1 MKAGNEEVG
10 PKIDLQ
16 LGMNYSNQCILKTG
30 LGAGANAVSK
40 LGMRFVPNS
49 PLSELVWS
57 PGKGL
62 SLKYADSSFTDEK
75 TSLFW
80 DVGPSNFFLGM
91 PDSIFGVASST
102 DKRVDDVFAKPIAA
116 VSIKSDIS
124 GNDIPPKDLTSDSGA
139 KPECKEHEEQDTGS
153 KGNMEEMSSSE
164 GNSSDQVN
172 SGATQ
177 ISESN
182 KERVSISLGH
192 IDKVQFDKL
201 LPLEDEH
208 EPSMEQNPLSR
219 DQTRGGGDISVKN
232 QAFETDSASSAKAY
246 PIIEYKSFGAPR
258 TKLTSLSRNRFKKRE
273 STAENDLQ
281 AFNCEAICGAT
292 SRDLVSKSKQNTDKS
307 QDGKNLPGFHPPSN
321 RKIRMFK
328 RKHKEKGLSNG
339 DINVKFSSKDE
350 EESHESVESCCN
362 SSGQFSTGKRL
373 NFQQDLMVGN
383 KRFRKQTQEVS
394 SNSLVKRD
402 SSFTNWISNMMKGFS
417 LSIQEA
423 RSCLA
428 HTLAYPDQAHQ
439 WPDQRLVTFNRNQN
453 PEPKNTGFQ
462 FFFESMYSP
471 TSKHLGEDSKNHDQE
486 NKVHGID
493 STALTCFVE
502 NDTPCRQHLNLDESE
517 RSRWRYEAGP
527 SSHPKNEPVNFANSH
542 ESSKEREGK
551 TSSSSLGGQK
561 NNTEFL
567 DSSVLS
573 ERKEVNNCCYR
584 SDTLGSQW
592 ISRFF
597 PRPVAPLKVSDHLI
611 RSGGTQADSSDCSRL
626 SHSHKHNA
634 HSNEGKIEENHR
646 EQSADEAK
654 ELQNHSINKEAY
666 NVTVDD
672 KVPDSSMHKFNPLCP
687 SKRFKNSEPMV
698 STFAR
703 RMDSIKYFISSNGTT
718 DKASKGKITCLFC
731 ETKGNQLCDCSEISG
746 TERPHLLKK
755 LNSHVGLEGLPC
767 FCIKCFRPN
776 HWATPCPTSIS
787 RGKHKLGVNAL
798 VNESRP
804 SRMQF
809 TEGNRE
815 IPKLP
820 MDDEGDQYIS
830 GCPKNDETDFPLR
843 KTLNLKRKLNE
854 VMTSDKMWS
863 NVSIKKYFGSMRPPS
878 CFVERKTSD
887 VPEKIFYAVKKLR
900 LSRSDI
906 LKWISSRMSLSHLNG
921 FYLRLRLGKWE
932 EGLGGTGYYVAS
944 INEAHKQN
952 SQQDTRTSIYVSV
965 GGINCTV
972 ESRYISNQEFL
983 EEEIIAWWSTSSK
996 AGEGI
1001 PSEEDMMEK
1010 IEKKRMLG
1018 LEAII

>member
-16 LGMNYSNQCILKTG
+16 LGLNYSNQCILKTGG

-40 LGMRFVPNS
+40 LGMRFVANS

-57 PGKGL
+57 PGK
-62 SLKYADSSFTDEK
+62 
-75 TSLFW
+75 
-80 DVGPSNFFLGM
+80 
-91 PDSIFGVASST
+91 DSIFGVASST
-102 DKRVDDVFAKPIAA
+102 DKPVDDVFAKPIAA
-116 VSIKSDIS
+116 VSIESDIS

-153 KGNMEEMSSSE
+153 KGIMEEMSSTE
-164 GNSSDQVN
+164 RNSCDQVN
-172 SGATQ
+172 AGASQ
-177 ISESN
+177 ISEAN
-182 KERVSISLGH
+182 KERVSTSSGH
-192 IDKVQFDKL
+192 IDEVQFDNL
-201 LPLEDEH
+201 LPLTDEH
-208 EPSMEQNPLSR
+208 EPSMEQNPLPR
-219 DQTRGGGDISVKN
+219 DQTSGGGDISVKN

-246 PIIEYKSFGAPR
+246 PIIEYKCFGAPR
-258 TKLTSLSRNRFKKRE
+258 TKLTSPTRNRFEKWK

-292 SRDLVSKSKQNTDKS
+292 SRDLISKSKQITDKS
-307 QDGKNLPGFHPPSN
+307 QDDKNLPGFHSPSN
-321 RKIRMFK
+321 RKIRLFK

-339 DINVKFSSKDE
+339 DINVKFSSRDE
-350 EESHESVESCCN
+350 EESQESVESCCN

-394 SNSLVKRD
+394 SNSLVKQD
-402 SSFTNWISNMMKGFS
+402 SSFMNWISNMMKGFS

-423 RSCLA
+423 RSCMA
-428 HTLAYPDQAHQ
+428 HALAYPDQAHQ
-439 WPDQRLVTFNRNQN
+439 WHDQRLITFNRNQN

-471 TSKHLGEDSKNHDQE
+471 TSKLLGEDSKNLDQE

-493 STALTCFVE
+493 STSMTCFLE
-502 NDTPCRQHLNLDESE
+502 NDIPYRQHLNLDESE
-517 RSRWRYEAGP
+517 RSRWIYEAGP

-561 NNTEFL
+561 INTEFL

-573 ERKEVNNCCYR
+573 ERKEVNNCCCR

-597 PRPVAPLKVSDHLI
+597 PRPVAPLKISDHLI

-626 SHSHKHNA
+626 PHSHKHTA
-634 HSNEGKIEENHR
+634 HSNKCKIEENHR

-666 NVTVDD
+666 NGTMDD
-672 KVPDSSMHKFNPLCP
+672 KFHDSSMHKFNPLWP
-687 SKRFKNSEPMV
+687 SKRFRNSEPMV
-698 STFAR
+698 STFASR
-703 RMDSIKYFISSNGTT
+703 LDAIKYIISSNGTT
-718 DKASKGKITCLFC
+718 DKASK
-731 ETKGNQLCDCSEISG
+731 Q
-746 TERPHLLKK
+746 
-755 LNSHVGLEGLPC
+755 
-767 FCIKCFRPN
+767 
-776 HWATPCPTSIS
+776 
-787 RGKHKLGVNAL
+787 
-798 VNESRP
+798 
-804 SRMQF
+804 Q
-809 TEGNRE
+809 
-815 IPKLP
+815 
-820 MDDEGDQYIS
+820 
-830 GCPKNDETDFPLR
+830 
-843 KTLNLKRKLNE
+843 
-854 VMTSDKMWS
+854 
-863 NVSIKKYFGSMRPPS
+863 KYFGSMRPPS

-900 LSRSDI
+900 LSRTDI
-906 LKWISSRMSLSHLNG
+906 LKWINSHMSLSHLNG

-944 INEAHKQN
+944 INEARKQN
-952 SQQDTRTSIYVSV
+952 SLQDTRTSIYVSV

-1010 IEKKRMLG
+1010 IKKKRMLG
-1018 LEAII
+1018 LEAIV